1 VGRCHPVSLGG
12 FHCPSAHG
20 SLIAHPK
27 DRVATLQ
34 DVQALPFFTP
44 LAFPRLRETPAPFV
58 PVLDGDTDVG
68 YFDSFESAEDMAKY
82 AEVFKKQ
89 RDVEAVEEK
98 GQGNRN
104 NWVGFTFGKNHVS
117 GRDTCKGSELMS
129 GRAGQ
134 DRHQARGRGSAH
146 HVLIPKSDLSSACP
160 FVLRLMF
167 AVYTHMTFP
176 WTSRTIRRRSRTW
189 NGYSMMPCTM

>member
-1 VGRCHPVSLGG
+1 VSPARIYRRVIL
-12 FHCPSAHG
+12 HYSDPR
-20 SLIAHPK
+20 LIAHPK
-27 DRVATLQ
+27 DRVATLP
-34 DVQALPFFTP
+34 DVQSLPFFSP
-44 LAFPRLRETPAPFV
+44 LPFSRLREVPAPFV

-117 GRDTCKGSELMS
+117 GLSFIAIQELMR
-129 GRAGQ
+129 GCANANWGQAG
-134 DRHQARGRGSAH
+134 GRGVAD
-146 HVLIPKSDLSSACP
+146 HVLVWGALWKRVLFLLFPRLVSSCTLIPSTLSLLLP
-160 FVLRLMF
+160 LF
-167 AVYTHMTFP
+167 
-176 WTSRTIRRRSRTW
+176 RTLPTLSLF
-189 NGYSMMPCTM
+189 